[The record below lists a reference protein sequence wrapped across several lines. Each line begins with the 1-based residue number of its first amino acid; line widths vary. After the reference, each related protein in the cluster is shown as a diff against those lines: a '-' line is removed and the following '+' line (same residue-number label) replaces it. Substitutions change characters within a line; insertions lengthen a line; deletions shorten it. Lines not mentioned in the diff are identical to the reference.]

1 MLTHM
6 AIASIFGP
14 VLVISGIWTLFYQ
27 ENVKKVAESLRK
39 TPVQLYTAGI
49 LNLIVGLTLI
59 NSFNVWSVHLDIL
72 VTLLGWVIFIRGLVI
87 YFLPNIVLK
96 MSKIQ
101 ESAYV
106 LFGLISIIWGLAL
119 CWIGFM

>member
-14 VLVISGIWTLFYQ
+14 VLVISGIWTLLYQ
-27 ENVKKVAESLRK
+27 ENVRKVAESLRK

-59 NSFNVWSVHLDIL
+59 NSFNVWSFNLNIL
-72 VTLLGWVIFIRGLVI
+72 VTILGWVIFIRGLVI
-87 YFLPNIVLK
+87 YFLPNAVLK
-96 MSKIQ
+96 MSKVQ

>member
-14 VLVISGIWTLFYQ
+14 VLVISGIWTLLYQ

-59 NSFNVWSVHLDIL
+59 NSFNVWSFNLDIL
-72 VTLLGWVIFIRGLVI
+72 VTILGWIIFIRGLVI
-87 YFLPNIVLK
+87 YFLPNAVLK
-96 MSKIQ
+96 MSKVQ

-106 LFGLISIIWGLAL
+106 LFGLISIVWGLAL

>member
-1 MLTHM
+1 M

-14 VLVISGIWTLFYQ
+14 VLVISGIWTLLYQ

-59 NSFNVWSVHLDIL
+59 NSFNVWSFNLDIL
-72 VTLLGWVIFIRGLVI
+72 VTILGWIIFIRGLVI
-87 YFLPNIVLK
+87 YFLPNAVLK
-96 MSKIQ
+96 MSKVQ

-106 LFGLISIIWGLAL
+106 LFGLISIVWGLAL